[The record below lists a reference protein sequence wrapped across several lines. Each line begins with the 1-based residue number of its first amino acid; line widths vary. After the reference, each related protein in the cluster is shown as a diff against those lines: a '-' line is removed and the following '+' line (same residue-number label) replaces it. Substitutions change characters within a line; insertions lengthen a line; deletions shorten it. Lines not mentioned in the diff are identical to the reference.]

1 MGLRRYAPAPPPP
14 PPPPPGGAPGG
25 PAPAP
30 PTDGRSARLD
40 ELLPQRRQLA
50 ARPCMDSHQHHLRSL
65 EQPQRRAVAAEGG
78 PRAGTVQVPLLVLGV
93 RLDGPL

>member
-1 MGLRRYAPAPPPP
+1 MGLRRY
-14 PPPPPGGAPGG
+14 
-25 PAPAP
+25 APAP

-78 PRAGTVQVPLLVLGV
+78 QRAGTVQVPLLVVGV
-93 RLDGPL
+93 RLDGQLEVREHPISLAAALGDEERY